1 MIKNL
6 YWLWEA
12 AIPEEVCDFIAGTCS
27 WSSAEK
33 GTFFDVKT
41 GTFSSDPVLRDSE
54 VIWSPQ
60 MSVVGCIAAQYI
72 KASNENAGW
81 NYKYDFMEQV
91 QLGRYGI
98 GGHYGWHKDI
108 FTPDPN
114 DNHQRKLSFSLIL
127 NSPTEHVGGAFK
139 FKDLE
144 EWQQPKLEKG
154 SIIVFPSFLEHRV
167 EPVTEGERFS
177 AVTWVNGPA
186 FA

>member
-6 YWLWEA
+6 YWLWNA
-12 AIPEEVCDFIAGTCS
+12 AVPDEVCDFIVSSCN
-27 WSSAEK
+27 WDSAEK
-33 GTFFDVKT
+33 GTFFDTQT

-54 VIWSPQ
+54 VIWAPP

-81 NYKYDFMEQV
+81 NYKYDWMEQV
-91 QLGRYGI
+91 QLGRYGV
-98 GGHYGWHKDI
+98 GGHYDWHKDI
-108 FTPDPN
+108 FTPDPD

-127 NSPTEHVGGAFK
+127 NSPTEYVGGTFK

-167 EPVTEGERFS
+167 EPVAEGKRFS

-186 FA
+186 FC

>member
-1 MIKNL
+1 M
-6 YWLWEA
+6 
-12 AIPEEVCDFIAGTCS
+12 GTCN
-27 WSSAEK
+27 WELAEK
-33 GTFFDVKT
+33 GTFFSHET
-41 GTFSSDPVLRDSE
+41 GALKADPVLRDSE

-81 NYKYDFMEQV
+81 NYKYDFMEQI
-91 QLGRYGI
+91 QLGRYGL
-98 GGHYGWHKDI
+98 GGHYDWHKDTTI
-108 FTPDPN
+108 PDQN

-127 NSPTEHVGGAFK
+127 NSPAEHVGGAFK

-186 FA
+186 FV